1 MSDYT
6 PDKWLGVKI
15 TGRPSEK
22 PVYKIFACWYGGYLG
37 SDSWKL
43 NSGITSICENTD
55 YYFFEGSSG
64 STYSAKLYDD
74 GNTIIYW
81 TARGTL
87 TQINWFEKTMKQLT
101 KWNCKFNELRM
112 GKPAYDLFIDDK
124 NINSDEYFNYLG

>member
-1 MSDYT
+1 MIIFVDIDDTICYYKDNNHNKNYELAE
-6 PDKWLGVKI
+6 PHKERINKI
-15 TGRPSEK
+15 
-22 PVYKIFACWYGGYLG
+22 
-37 SDSWKL
+37 
-43 NSGITSICENTD
+43 N
-55 YYFFEGSSG
+55 
-64 STYSAKLYDD
+64 KLYDD